1 MICDL
6 LSSVNNDFFFL
17 RLASTEH
24 FDCIC
29 KPVKNEVILTACV
42 SRG

>member
-6 LSSVNNDFFFL
+6 LSSVNNDFFL
-17 RLASTEH
+17 RLANTEH